1 MRKRIVTLTV
11 LAAVLAT
18 GLFGLPLAVGVV
30 RYYTDDERGELER
43 IAATVAVSVA
53 DELVDHK
60 PVPGLRDT
68 GQARLGLYSTTGNLL
83 RGSGPRAADSI
94 VRGAGA
100 GALLSGTVGD
110 DLVVAVPVS
119 DAGTVRGIIRAA
131 TPRSEVYQRTVM
143 TWLAMLGLALLAV
156 GATWLLARR
165 MAARLARPLEE
176 LAGAAARLG
185 DGDFTVRTR
194 SAGIPEIDSVGAAL
208 NTTAGRIGET
218 LERERAFSSDASHQL
233 RTPLTG
239 LRLQLEAALENPDR
253 EPRAAI
259 ASGIAAADRLE
270 RTVDDLLALARDT
283 GSTSDTADLD
293 QLLAEVRQDWHGP
306 LAAKA
311 RALRIVM
318 HEAPRP
324 SAEGAAVRHILKVLL
339 DNAFIHGG
347 GTVTVT
353 ARDAGGALA
362 IDVADEG
369 PGIDVDTDLFARRQ
383 HAGDDHGIGLALAR
397 SLAEAE
403 NGRLRLSTPAPPT
416 FTLLLPT
423 AGSAGAG

>member
-1 MRKRIVTLTV
+1 
-11 LAAVLAT
+11 
-18 GLFGLPLAVGVV
+18 
-30 RYYTDDERGELER
+30 
-43 IAATVAVSVA
+43 
-53 DELVDHK
+53 
-60 PVPGLRDT
+60 
-68 GQARLGLYSTTGNLL
+68 
-83 RGSGPRAADSI
+83 
-94 VRGAGA
+94 
-100 GALLSGTVGD
+100 
-110 DLVVAVPVS
+110 
-119 DAGTVRGIIRAA
+119 
-131 TPRSEVYQRTVM
+131 
-143 TWLAMLGLALLAV
+143 LAMLGLALLAV

-176 LAGAAARLG
+176 LAGTAARLG
-185 DGDFTVRTR
+185 DGDFTARTR
-194 SAGIPEIDSVGAAL
+194 PAGITEIDSVGAAL

-270 RTVDDLLALARDT
+270 RTIDDLLALARDT

-293 QLLAEVRQDWHGP
+293 QLLAEVRQDWHWP
-306 LAAKA
+306 LAAKG
-311 RALRIVM
+311 RALRIVVRD
-318 HEAPRP
+318 APRP

-339 DNAFIHGG
+339 DNAFIHGR

-353 ARDAGGALA
+353 ARDAGGVLA

-383 HAGDDHGIGLALAR
+383 YAGDDHGIGLALAR

-403 NGRLRLSTPAPPT
+403 SGRLRLSTPAPPT

-423 AGSAGAG
+423 AGPTGAG